1 MMNKIVVRLTIKE
14 SQRREGTN
22 NYWYYTKQGV
32 IETPANVA
40 EIHAVNIDAIIQ
52 LGLKEYQFDE
62 VTITFNNRE
71 EDETAN

>member
-1 MMNKIVVRLTIKE
+1 MNRIVVRLTIKE

-22 NYWYYTKQGV
+22 NYWYYTKQRV

-62 VTITFNNRE
+62 VTVIFNNRE

>member
-1 MMNKIVVRLTIKE
+1 MNKIVVKLTIKE
-14 SQRREGTN
+14 SQKREGTN

>member
-1 MMNKIVVRLTIKE
+1 MNRIVVRLTIKE

-32 IETPANVA
+32 VEIPTNVA

-62 VTITFNNRE
+62 VTVIFNNRE
-71 EDETAN
+71 EDETTN

>member
-1 MMNKIVVRLTIKE
+1 MNKIIVKLTIKE
-14 SQRREGTN
+14 SQKREGTN

-32 IETPANVA
+32 VETPANIA

-52 LGLKEYQFDE
+52 LGLKEHQFDE